1 MGHTARHK
9 MFVMAASLA
18 SPWLV
23 GMVACDETTGGI
35 VLPPEDAGAG
45 RGGSMS
51 SAGGT
56 GGAAGAELGGE
67 AGKEDAGAAG
77 EEAAPSGG
85 KGGST
90 TGSGG
95 SHSHGSGG
103 TKSGTGG
110 SGNTTGTDP
119 DTAGDSGDPGPGE
132 GASGASEGGAGG
144 QGGEGEP
151 SAGGTAGAGAG
162 GLAGTSGGGTGG
174 VTTLPSCI
182 YHSDPVVDGG
192 TGGVGGAG
200 GMAGGSGTAG
210 AGGAAYNP
218 HGLAVGTNAF
228 VGPYLTDL
236 AGYALYIYGADFPGD
251 CEHPPVSSCYADCA
265 QSWPIFNANE
275 RTLPVTLDDAN
286 FGTLDRGDGTH
297 QTTYKG
303 WPLYYYKSDTAPNV
317 INGQGKGKTWFA
329 AELILPNLLIMRGP
343 VANGGVKYLGDDHGF
358 TLYSLLGDTPGTGS
372 SAPISSC
379 TGTCLD
385 SFTPYGGGDVFPCT
399 PLEPHDISVFLRND
413 GSMQAAYKGLP
424 LYYSHTDVRSGDEL
438 GVGVLGGALVA
449 P

>member
-1 MGHTARHK
+1 MGQMARHK

-23 GMVACDETTGGI
+23 GMVACDESSGGI

-45 RGGSMS
+45 RGGSMAS
-51 SAGGT
+51 SGT

-67 AGKEDAGAAG
+67 AGNEEAGAAG
-77 EEAAPSGG
+77 NEAAPSGG
-85 KGGST
+85 KGGSA

-95 SHSHGSGG
+95 THSHGTGG
-103 TKSGTGG
+103 SKSGTGG
-110 SGNTTGTDP
+110 SGNTGGTDP
-119 DTAGDSGDPGPGE
+119 DTAGDSGNPIE
-132 GASGASEGGAGG
+132 GASGAPVGGAGG
-144 QGGEGEP
+144 EGGEDP
-151 SAGGTAGAGAG
+151 GGP
-162 GLAGTSGGGTGG
+162 AGTSGGGTGG
-174 VTTLPSCI
+174 VMPLPSCI
-182 YHSDPVVDGG
+182 YHSDPVVDSAAGG
-192 TGGVGGAG
+192 IGGAG
-200 GMAGGSGTAG
+200 GTAGGSGTAG
-210 AGGAAYNP
+210 AGGVAFNP
-218 HGLAVGTNAF
+218 HGVAVGNNAF
-228 VGPYLTDL
+228 LGPYLTDL
-236 AGYALYIYGADFPGD
+236 AGYALYIYSADFPGD

-275 RTLPVTLDDAN
+275 RTLPATLDDAD

-317 INGQGKGKTWFA
+317 INGQGKGKIWFA
-329 AELILPNLLIMRGP
+329 AELNLPNLLIMRGP
-343 VANGGVKYLGDDHGF
+343 VAGGGVKYLGDDRGL

-372 SAPISSC
+372 TAPISSC

-385 SFTPYGGGDVFPCT
+385 SFTPYGSGDVFPCT
-399 PLEPHDISVFLRND
+399 SLEPRDVTVFLRSD
-413 GSMQAAYKGLP
+413 GALQAAYKGLP
-424 LYYSHTDVRSGDEL
+424 LYYSRNDVRSGDEL

>member
-1 MGHTARHK
+1 MARHK

-23 GMVACDETTGGI
+23 GMVACDESTGGI

-45 RGGSMS
+45 RGGSS
-51 SAGGT
+51 GLA
-56 GGAAGAELGGE
+56 GAAGAELAGE

-77 EEAAPSGG
+77 NEAAPSGG
-85 KGGST
+85 KGGSA

-95 SHSHGSGG
+95 SPSHGTGG
-103 TKSGTGG
+103 SKSGTGG

-119 DTAGDSGDPGPGE
+119 DTAGDSGNPVE
-132 GASGASEGGAGG
+132 GASGASEGGAAGAGG
-144 QGGEGEP
+144 VEEP
-151 SAGGTAGAGAG
+151 GTGGTAGAGAG
-162 GLAGTSGGGTGG
+162 GLAGTGGAGG
-174 VTTLPSCI
+174 VTSLPSCI
-182 YHSDPVVDGG
+182 YHSDPVVDIAAGG
-192 TGGVGGAG
+192 IGGAG
-200 GMAGGSGTAG
+200 GTAGGSGTAG
-210 AGGAAYNP
+210 AGGVAFNP
-218 HGLAVGTNAF
+218 HGLAVVNNAF
-228 VGPYLTDL
+228 LGPYLTDL
-236 AGYALYIYGADFPGD
+236 AGYALYIYSADFPGD
-251 CEHPPVSSCYADCA
+251 CEHPPVSTCYADCA

-303 WPLYYYKSDTAPNV
+303 WPLYYYKSDTVPNV
-317 INGQGKGKTWFA
+317 INGQGKGKIWFA
-329 AELILPNLLIMRGP
+329 AELVLPNLLIMRGP
-343 VANGGVKYLGDDHGF
+343 VANGGVKYLGDDRGL

-372 SAPISSC
+372 TAPISSC

-385 SFTPYGGGDVFPCT
+385 SFTPYGAGDVFPCT
-399 PLEPHDISVFLRND
+399 SLEPHDVTVFLRSD
-413 GSMQAAYKGLP
+413 GSIQAAYKGLP
-424 LYYSHTDVRSGDEL
+424 LYYSHSDVRSGDEL